1 MVAPMNHTTA
11 GTKVAQLPMP
21 GIPALAYGH
30 SIVNFRDI
38 APGQEVL
45 YLGRLSGGPRQG
57 ARGVVKQ
64 ALLKKAVVDMGRF
77 GTWNIPYCFLVLP
90 QAA

>member
-1 MVAPMNHTTA
+1 MNHTTA
-11 GTKVAQLPMP
+11 GTRVAQLPMP
-21 GIPALAYGH
+21 GIPAPAYGH

-57 ARGVVKQ
+57 VRGVVKQ
-64 ALLKKAVVDMGRF
+64 TLLKKAVVDMGRF
-77 GTWNIPYCFLVLP
+77 GTWNIPYCFLVSP